1 MVTKLWWCGATAVM
15 EMVFARKWCYCEIFE
30 GGEVA
35 AMATVVAFVN
45 GAGMEVLL
53 MVVSDKKVM
62 LLLDSR
68 KDVGGGHRKQ
78 FSLMMTTQWLPAR
91 SVNGRE
97 WWPAVSMVMVGEE
110 EN

>member
-68 KDVGGGHRKQ
+68 KDVGGGHRKVCRCCDMCV
-78 FSLMMTTQWLPAR
+78 MMVASGSGRVSQVQAR
-91 SVNGRE
+91 C
-97 WWPAVSMVMVGEE
+97 
-110 EN
+110 